1 MPPKIVKTGPVK
13 ENIVN
18 GDDVDLYEFPVPQWN
33 RLDGGR
39 YILTYGGVV
48 TKDPDTGVMNVGI
61 YRGMV
66 AGKNKIPILMWRAQ
80 HIGHHVTAW
89 QQAGHKEMP
98 IAVAIGW
105 EPSLGFVA
113 GSPVPKGL
121 VRIRRHGRHPR
132 RAGRTGRNARPSI
145 CTCRPPPRS

>member
-1 MPPKIVKTGPVK
+1 MK

-66 AGKNKIPILMWRAQ
+66 GGKNA
-80 HIGHHVTAW
+80 
-89 QQAGHKEMP
+89 
-98 IAVAIGW
+98 
-105 EPSLGFVA
+105 F
-113 GSPVPKGL
+113 
-121 VRIRRHGRHPR
+121 
-132 RAGRTGRNARPSI
+132 
-145 CTCRPPPRS
+145 RS